1 LSTKRFSQIL
11 VTKLNIKELRKKR
24 HPSILLATL
33 LERCIEIWQIFL
45 KSNQIL
51 AIENLKK
58 HLILPLLIFN
68 IAFWL
73 YRASQ
78 KKATLKGR
86 ATES

>member
-1 LSTKRFSQIL
+1 MKT
-11 VTKLNIKELRKKR
+11 KR
-24 HPSILLATL
+24 HPFILLATL
-33 LERCIEIWQIFL
+33 HEWCIEIWQILL
-45 KSNQIL
+45 KFNQIL

-78 KKATLKGR
+78 KKATSKGGV
-86 ATES
+86 TES